1 MHLQTAGCA
10 WCCVSSNI
18 QAAPAFFVWVPL
30 LPQVVV
36 DTAVFGPAHVAGAG
50 PPTACS
56 AAAAA
61 NAKAQLPVRA
71 TRHFQPRQG
80 QHAERCLSG
89 DADPG
94 AGYFSYMTVLEG
106 GGLPEIA
113 AKLRRDFWPTFSAEL
128 AVWPV
133 VQVGWA
139 GLNGAVG
146 LSRRP

>member
-1 MHLQTAGCA
+1 MRLVLREQQYPSCPGLLC
-10 WCCVSSNI
+10 
-18 QAAPAFFVWVPL
+18 WVPL

-89 DADPG
+89 AADPG

-133 VQVGWA
+133 VQVGW
-139 GLNGAVG
+139 G
-146 LSRRP
+146 RF